1 MKNDKA
7 SLFGVIAILLA
18 VLYLT
23 ALGLLILT
31 SAGAGETFVG
41 NKSVTDKQQAI
52 AQTQSSTNVASLVTA
67 TNANIETKPVSTT
80 PKVANASPTKAK
92 VGNPY
97 GIVKKQSQWLVIAVV
112 VLIVMSFI
120 DLKFLKSISVPLA
133 AVSIIML
140 CLVFFFEEK
149 NGSYRWI
156 QLGFFNIQPS
166 DIAKFSF
173 IILLS
178 SYLYNN
184 QRRITSLLHG
194 LIKPLGI
201 IALFCIPIILE
212 PDYGTCAVVAT
223 IGFALIFLAGVKI
236 FYILTPAVLGLALFS
251 VLVYFN
257 PVRLNRVLSFMDIE
271 STKTEGSYQLYQ
283 GILAFGSGKITG
295 VGIGQGRQQL
305 SFLPEA
311 HTDFVF
317 AIIGEELGMICTM
330 SVAFAF
336 MIILLVGVC
345 SLRKAPNL
353 YEFSVALGALLM
365 IVVQAISNMCVVT
378 GLMPTKGISLPFIS
392 YGGSNLVMMFAF
404 TGILVNCIRTWNSH
418 KEIKIGKK

>member
-1 MKNDKA
+1 MKNDKTP
-7 SLFGVIAILLA
+7 LFGAIAILLS

-31 SAGAGETFVG
+31 SAGAGETFVDS
-41 NKSVTDKQQAI
+41 KSKSTPAAVVKTTD
-52 AQTQSSTNVASLVTA
+52 STA
-67 TNANIETKPVSTT
+67 TNANIETKAVKT
-80 PKVANASPTKAK
+80 PSPTVSETAQKDK
-92 VGNPY
+92 ERSPY
-97 GIVKKQSQWLVIAVV
+97 AIVKKQSQWLVLALLALVF
-112 VLIVMSFI
+112 MAFI
-120 DLKFLKSISVPLA
+120 DLKFLKSISIPLA
-133 AVSIIML
+133 VISIVML
-140 CLVFFFEEK
+140 SLVFFFPEK
-149 NGSYRWI
+149 NGSHRWI

-178 SYLYNN
+178 SYLYDN

-201 IALFCIPIILE
+201 IALFCVPIILE
-212 PDYGTCAVVAT
+212 PDYGTCAVVAS

-236 FYILTPAVLGLALFS
+236 FYILTPAAIALALFS

-330 SVAFAF
+330 SVALAF
-336 MIILLVGVC
+336 LIILLVGVFN
-345 SLRKAPNL
+345 LRKAPNL